1 MFTYKALNLVDYF
14 RRAASCI
21 FICSSIMDS
30 APILPLLVW
39 DEDSQ
44 GGMGGGML
52 TYFQTNTPLPLSL
65 GLQSSLLAI
74 WST

>member
-52 TYFQTNTPLPLSL
+52 TPLSLSL
-65 GLQSSLLAI
+65 GLQSSLMAI
-74 WST
+74 WSI